1 MSRTHSVSLVALSG
15 AGATLVLGTFLP
27 WLRSGTMTRSSYDL
41 LGLIGR
47 LDVAPNGA
55 AAALIRWCTP
65 LMSIRQPPALIRWW
79 PLVPLLV
86 TGAVILAWWER
97 FRWAL
102 AIAVLVTLY
111 AGGVAAVLVVG
122 AAKTGI
128 TIGIGPWVCSVA
140 SLVFMA
146 AAVSAPFTASMRRAG

>member
-55 AAALIRWCTP
+55 AAALIRW
-65 LMSIRQPPALIRWW
+65 W

-97 FRWAL
+97 CRWAL